1 MKYIKLVQWPKE
13 KRKAICVCDT
23 EDNIIYV
30 VAHIDHNEDLF
41 IQALVD
47 SKNFTYVKGEDNDK

>member
-1 MKYIKLVQWPKE
+1 MKYIKITQFPKE

-23 EDNIIYV
+23 EDNTIYV

-47 SKNFTYVKGEDNDK
+47 SKNFTYVNGGANEK